1 MLVALLV
8 GHWRLRLSDLEHV
21 EAGGIEGFVELGLEL
36 DGADQQEIVYL
47 FEVRRQLRLH
57 LRLLCLDLHVES
69 DRLNARYD
77 VIYRRQLVFTFDF
90 GKVL

>member
-21 EAGGIEGFVELGLEL
+21 EAGGIEGFVELGLEF

-47 FEVRRQLRLH
+47 FEVRRQL
-57 LRLLCLDLHVES
+57 
-69 DRLNARYD
+69 
-77 VIYRRQLVFTFDF
+77 
-90 GKVL
+90 